1 MAQLNKS
8 DDGLIEASS
17 IKVSINFTEPSI
29 ISLMAKDSIYVEL
42 KREIFAEE
50 SILYSS
56 PEAF

>member
-17 IKVSINFTEPSI
+17 IQVSINFTEPSI
-29 ISLMAKDSIYVEL
+29 ISLMAEDSIYVEL
-42 KREIFAEE
+42 KREMFAEE